1 MNEKKIGFKNI
12 IIFIVSIFAII
23 SLNINLDIS
32 KGFTEAFSANSV
44 VWILVLFFSYWLLSD
59 VSKIDDKRLKII
71 CIIIAVIL
79 ALMEVVG
86 NSLDA
91 YLNLDGLFYNKRVFV
106 RAMCKVCGFT
116 LVIYSILCKLFWR
129 LKELKLSNIEA
140 KYFTCNK
147 RSFLLVWLV
156 IFIAWIPYLLK
167 YYPGIITPDS
177 FDQICQGL
185 GLTQLTNHHPV
196 THTAFIAVF
205 MNIGKAVGNYNL
217 GVALYSIFQMLI
229 LSSSFSFGIYYMAKK
244 NIDCRWRIISLLFL
258 ALYPVNGMYSIT
270 MWKDIPFAVCMLI
283 FVIMLYEIVSSKGNF
298 FDSKKNILLFVL
310 SMISVILFRNNGIYV
325 VVLTLPII
333 LLAYRKYYK
342 KITGIFLFILCAYA
356 IWKGPVFNVLGVEKG
371 SSREALSIPL
381 QQFAR
386 IVKEHSDELTDEEK
400 ENIHKYLKTRDLDE
414 LYDPRLSDNVKATFD
429 DEYFKKDKKT
439 FITTWAKL
447 CFKYPKTAVESLLC
461 NSYGY
466 WYPEFQYWVV
476 ARSTV
481 NSDNDGKI
489 VLPIE
494 QQSLLENARWNNYD
508 SFIEKRN
515 IPIISMLFSIG
526 FVFWLV
532 VVSFGYVI
540 YKKEYK
546 KLLIFVPVLVLWLTC
561 LASPVS
567 GEYRYMYAMFAMIP
581 ILIGISLINNKE
593 VV

>member
-1 MNEKKIGFKNI
+1 M
-12 IIFIVSIFAII
+12 
-23 SLNINLDIS
+23 
-32 KGFTEAFSANSV
+32 
-44 VWILVLFFSYWLLSD
+44 LF
-59 VSKIDDKRLKII
+59 
-71 CIIIAVIL
+71 
-79 ALMEVVG
+79 
-86 NSLDA
+86 
-91 YLNLDGLFYNKRVFV
+91 
-106 RAMCKVCGFT
+106 
-116 LVIYSILCKLFWR
+116 
-129 LKELKLSNIEA
+129 
-140 KYFTCNK
+140 
-147 RSFLLVWLV
+147 
-156 IFIAWIPYLLK
+156 
-167 YYPGIITPDS
+167 
-177 FDQICQGL
+177 
-185 GLTQLTNHHPV
+185 
-196 THTAFIAVF
+196 
-205 MNIGKAVGNYNL
+205 
-217 GVALYSIFQMLI
+217 
-229 LSSSFSFGIYYMAKK
+229 
-244 NIDCRWRIISLLFL
+244 
-258 ALYPVNGMYSIT
+258 
-270 MWKDIPFAVCMLI
+270 

-325 VVLTLPII
+325 VVLTVPII

-439 FITTWAKL
+439 FITTWTKL
-447 CFKYPKTAVESLLC
+447 CFKYPKTVVESLLC

-466 WYPEFQYWVV
+466 WYPEFQYWIV

>member
-1 MNEKKIGFKNI
+1 
-12 IIFIVSIFAII
+12 
-23 SLNINLDIS
+23 
-32 KGFTEAFSANSV
+32 
-44 VWILVLFFSYWLLSD
+44 
-59 VSKIDDKRLKII
+59 
-71 CIIIAVIL
+71 
-79 ALMEVVG
+79 
-86 NSLDA
+86 
-91 YLNLDGLFYNKRVFV
+91 
-106 RAMCKVCGFT
+106 
-116 LVIYSILCKLFWR
+116 
-129 LKELKLSNIEA
+129 
-140 KYFTCNK
+140 
-147 RSFLLVWLV
+147 
-156 IFIAWIPYLLK
+156 
-167 YYPGIITPDS
+167 
-177 FDQICQGL
+177 
-185 GLTQLTNHHPV
+185 
-196 THTAFIAVF
+196 

-439 FITTWAKL
+439 FMTTWAKL